1 MKVLLGVLQEEED
14 RLKELSQFYEKE
26 IATKPKGSIAIKTFG
41 KHRYAYLNYREG
53 GKVKTLYLGAE
64 YAKEVVAMRKAI
76 EERRRYASW
85 LREVK
90 QNLGLLH
97 RVLHARRKG

>member
-1 MKVLLGVLQEEED
+1 MKILLGVLQEEED
-14 RLKELSQFYEKE
+14 RLKELSAFYAKE
-26 IATKPKGSIAIKTFG
+26 IAGKPKGSVAFKKFG
-41 KHRYAYLNYREG
+41 KNRYAYLNYREG
-53 GKVKTLYLGAE
+53 DKVKTRYLGPE
-64 YAKEVVAMRKAI
+64 YAQEVAAMRKAI
-76 EERRRYASW
+76 EERRRYERW

>member
-14 RLKELSQFYEKE
+14 RLKELSKFYEKE
-26 IATKPKGSIAIKTFG
+26 IAAKPKGSLSVKKFG
-41 KHRYAYLNYREG
+41 KHQYAYLNYREG
-53 GKVKTLYLGAE
+53 DKIKTRYIGSEDDKKVA
-64 YAKEVVAMRKAI
+64 AMRKAI
-76 EERRRYASW
+76 EERRRFVSW